1 MQLETP
7 SELLPKLVEAGFD
20 DSKFA
25 FVGCTEDEI
34 ASLEKH
40 FSVKLP
46 SSYKA
51 FLRAFGKE
59 SGGFLNDCSY
69 LYASLTTTVRRDAES
84 MAAKYNFILEPSWFV
99 FLSRDEIIL
108 LFDTTKGE
116 DPPVWRFD
124 EATEE
129 LNQVF
134 PSYSS
139 WLNDVVHG
147 DIAGKKRINAKL

>member
-51 FLRAFGKE
+51 FLRAFGKDRE
-59 SGGFLNDCSY
+59 
-69 LYASLTTTVRRDAES
+69 AS
-84 MAAKYNFILEPSWFV
+84 
-99 FLSRDEIIL
+99 
-108 LFDTTKGE
+108 
-116 DPPVWRFD
+116 
-124 EATEE
+124 
-129 LNQVF
+129 
-134 PSYSS
+134 
-139 WLNDVVHG
+139 
-147 DIAGKKRINAKL
+147 